1 MHPGRRRGRGRPRG
15 PLVRHRQERM
25 RFARHR
31 APGRKRYLMR
41 LSAKAQYAC
50 VAMVELA
57 CSHGDKSVLQLK
69 NIAANHG
76 ISQRFLVQILLQL
89 KGVGLVDSTRG
100 AAGGY
105 LLAKDP
111 ADISLADII
120 HAIDQAP
127 PALPSALTSLHPT
140 AAVQAVKNALQ
151 EIQLVEQQ
159 RLEEITL
166 EDLVRQTHPAGELTY
181 QI

>member
-1 MHPGRRRGRGRPRG
+1 
-15 PLVRHRQERM
+15 
-25 RFARHR
+25 
-31 APGRKRYLMR
+31 MR

-57 CSHGDKSVLQLK
+57 CGSGERTPVHVKT
-69 NIAANHG
+69 IAESHG

-89 KGVGLVDSTRG
+89 KANGLVDSIRG
-100 AAGGY
+100 ASGGY
-105 LLAKDP
+105 QLAKPP

-127 PALPSALTSLHPT
+127 PPSPLALAGLNPT
-140 AAVQAVKNALQ
+140 PAVNVLSQCLQGVQ
-151 EIQLVEQQ
+151 EIAQQ
-159 RLEEITL
+159 RLAEITL
-166 EDLVRQTHPAGELTY
+166 ADLVKQAQPVDELSF

>member
-1 MHPGRRRGRGRPRG
+1 
-15 PLVRHRQERM
+15 
-25 RFARHR
+25 
-31 APGRKRYLMR
+31 MR

-57 CSHGDKSVLQLK
+57 CSHGDKNPVHLK
-69 NIAANHG
+69 NIADNHG

-89 KGVGLVDSTRG
+89 KGAGLVDSTRG
-100 AAGGY
+100 AMGGY
-105 LLAKDP
+105 LLARAP
-111 ADISLADII
+111 AEISLADII

-127 PALPSALTSLHPT
+127 PPLPSALGSLHTTP
-140 AAVQAVKNALQ
+140 AVQAVKSYLQ
-151 EIQLVEQQ
+151 EIQVKQLQ

-166 EDLVRQTHPAGELTY
+166 ADLVQQTQPMGELTY

>member
-1 MHPGRRRGRGRPRG
+1 
-15 PLVRHRQERM
+15 
-25 RFARHR
+25 
-31 APGRKRYLMR
+31 MR

-57 CSHGDKSVLQLK
+57 CSYGDRNPVHLKS
-69 NIAANHG
+69 IAEGHG

-89 KGVGLVDSTRG
+89 KGAGLVESTRG

-105 LLAKDP
+105 QLGKTP
-111 ADISLADII
+111 SEITVADIV

-127 PALPSALTSLHPT
+127 PPLPEALTKLHPT
-140 AAVQAVKNALQ
+140 PAVQAVSHVLQ
-151 EIQLVEQQ
+151 DVQAREQQ
-159 RLEEITL
+159 LLAETTL
-166 EDLVRQTHPAGELTY
+166 SDLVKQTQPTELSY

>member
-1 MHPGRRRGRGRPRG
+1 
-15 PLVRHRQERM
+15 
-25 RFARHR
+25 
-31 APGRKRYLMR
+31 MR

-57 CSHGDKSVLQLK
+57 CNFGERNPVHLKS
-69 NIAANHG
+69 IAENHG

-89 KGVGLVDSTRG
+89 KGAGLVESTRG

-105 LLAKDP
+105 QLARAP
-111 ADISLADII
+111 AAITLAEVV

-127 PALPSALTSLHPT
+127 PALPEALAKLPSTP
-140 AAVQAVKNALQ
+140 AVQVVSTVLQ
-151 EIQLVEQQ
+151 EAQQ
-159 RLEEITL
+159 REQARLGELTL
-166 EDLVRQTHPAGELTY
+166 ADLVKQTQPAGELSY

>member
-1 MHPGRRRGRGRPRG
+1 
-15 PLVRHRQERM
+15 
-25 RFARHR
+25 
-31 APGRKRYLMR
+31 MR

-57 CSHGDKSVLQLK
+57 CNWGERAPVHLK
-69 NIAANHG
+69 TIADNHG

-89 KGVGLVDSTRG
+89 KGTDLVESTRG

-105 LLAKDP
+105 QLAKP
-111 ADISLADII
+111 PSEITLADVI

-127 PALPSALTSLHPT
+127 PVAPLALAGLNATS
-140 AAVQAVKNALQ
+140 AVQVVSHCLQ
-151 EIQLVEQQ
+151 EVQIGEQR
-159 RLEEITL
+159 RLAEMTL
-166 EDLVRQTHPAGELTY
+166 ADLVKQTQPSDELSF